1 MTEIE
6 QVRRFNRLVTQRVG
20 VLDDEYLGR
29 ARSVGASRL
38 LWELPPD
45 GADLRSLRARLGLDS
60 GYLTRLLGRLQAE
73 GLVRVDVDRDDKR
86 VRRARLT
93 AAGRR
98 ERETLDRSSDALA
111 ESLLAPLS
119 AGQRRR
125 LLAAMADVEQLL
137 TAGLA
142 ELRLVD
148 PGGPLATYCWE
159 QYFAT
164 LNAAFDAGFD
174 PGASRK
180 VDVAEVSE
188 PHGATLVAMLREEPV
203 GCGSVKHHGDWAEVK
218 RVWVAPSARGLGLA
232 RRIMSELETLAAER
246 GATAVRLDTNK
257 ALSAAISLYRGLGYV
272 EIPAYN
278 DEPYAHHWF
287 EKRLDGGKS

>member
-1 MTEIE
+1 MNEVE

-38 LWELPPD
+38 LWEIPPD
-45 GADLRSLRARLGLDS
+45 GADLRSLRSRLGLDS
-60 GYLTRLLGRLQAE
+60 GYLTRLLGRLQTE
-73 GLVRVDVDRDDKR
+73 GLVRIDVDAADKR

-119 AGQRRR
+119 PAQQQR
-125 LLAAMADVEQLL
+125 LLGAMAEVELLL

-142 ELRLVD
+142 ELRVVD
-148 PGGPLATYCWE
+148 PSGPLATYCWE

-164 LNAAFDAGFD
+164 IDAAFDTGFD
-174 PGASRK
+174 PGTSRH
-180 VDVAEVSE
+180 VDVDEVRE
-188 PHGATLVAMLREEPV
+188 PRGVTLVAMLRDEPV

-232 RRIMSELETLAAER
+232 RRIMAELETRARDR
-246 GATAVRLDTNK
+246 GATAIRLDTNK
-257 ALSAAISLYRGLGYV
+257 SLHAAIALYRSLGYLEV
-272 EIPAYN
+272 PAFN

-287 EKRLDGGKS
+287 EKALP

>member
-1 MTEIE
+1 MTEVE

-38 LWELPPD
+38 LWEIPPD
-45 GADLRSLRARLGLDS
+45 GADLRTLRSRLGLDS
-60 GYLTRLLGRLQAE
+60 GYLTRLLGRLQTE
-73 GLVRVDVDRDDKR
+73 GLVRIDVDRDDKR
-86 VRRARLT
+86 VRRALLT

-98 ERETLDRSSDALA
+98 ERETLDRSSDELA
-111 ESLLAPLS
+111 ESFLAPLS
-119 AGQRRR
+119 PTQRQR
-125 LLAAMADVEQLL
+125 LLTAMAEVEQLL
-137 TAGLA
+137 AAGLA
-142 ELRLVD
+142 ELRVVD
-148 PGGPLATYCWE
+148 PSGPLAAYCWE

-164 LNAAFDAGFD
+164 IDAAFDGGFD
-174 PGASRK
+174 PDASRH
-180 VDVAEVSE
+180 VDVDEVRE
-188 PHGATLVAMLREEPV
+188 PRGVTLVAMLRDEPV

-232 RRIMSELETLAAER
+232 RRIMSELESRARER

-257 ALSAAISLYRGLGYV
+257 ALTAAITLYRSLGYSEV
-272 EIPAYN
+272 PAYN

-287 EKRLDGGKS
+287 EKALP